1 MYVYIYWKNIYVHT
15 YMPTLLFIIINVFK
29 IYFPYLSTFSKI
41 AFYI

>member
-1 MYVYIYWKNIYVHT
+1 MYVYILEEYIRT

-29 IYFPYLSTFSKI
+29 IYFPYLSTFSNS